1 MTDPKAPSVKENAVE
16 VLAAAFVAGL
26 NNIGVQTAMLAVSL
40 DDNVEGQGMFK
51 AFGNSGMI
59 LNMIS
64 GFISGLTPEDFRRLQ
79 ITMEHSPYFAKQRG
93 DVAPTKPVTVN

>member
-1 MTDPKAPSVKENAVE
+1 MNDPNPPTVKENAVE
-16 VLAAAFVAGL
+16 VIAAAFIMGL

-40 DDNVEGQGMFK
+40 DDSIEGQGIFK

-64 GFISGLTPEDFRRLQ
+64 GFIGGLTPEDFRRLQ
-79 ITMEHSPYFAKQRG
+79 VTMQFSPYFAKQREE
-93 DVAPTKPVTVN
+93 AQPTKPATVN